1 MAIPIFCHSVNLK
14 RPPIPFLRRPQLNF
28 RVDIREV
35 AFLALIFRP
44 PASTA
49 AAVTNSYLL
58 KLGSIE
64 GDGGIGL
71 KG

>member
-14 RPPIPFLRRPQLNF
+14 RPPIPFQRRLQLNF
-28 RVDIREV
+28 RVDIGEV

-58 KLGSIE
+58 KRGSIE
-64 GDGGIGL
+64 GTAGSV
-71 KG
+71 